1 MIQIRVIEDNDWE
14 GETFSYVLQVTPE
27 VAEEI
32 DMLIQSLSEDI
43 WSLELNTSYT
53 PEQVEMLNDHV
64 DNGYMDYINFY
75 TIPEG
80 AQIDEDLF
88 YKGAGLNKV
97 K

>member
-1 MIQIRVIEDNDWE
+1 MIQIRVIEHNDWE
-14 GETFSYVLQVTPE
+14 GETFSYVLQLSQEQAEYIQKSVEDYWGEFWE
-27 VAEEI
+27 VE
-32 DMLIQSLSEDI
+32 M
-43 WSLELNTSYT
+43 NTNYT
-53 PEQVEMLNDHV
+53 SEQVELLNKHN

-75 TIPEG
+75 TIPDG